1 MGVKKI
7 IRNAVKGIREGL
19 QAGNRLNSLQ
29 QIADFSEGADSL
41 LALKE
46 KSFSEVVLESL
57 GIEIPLPTRTQA
69 LEFYIEYEELFGRVS
84 KNENLGFINPEE
96 WTEIQFIAYQSDV
109 RKFQSKARLQT
120 TIESTTTNLNESKA
134 KKIRRA
140 KKEVDDNKKRFD
152 KLIELYNNFINDTNK
167 NLAKDTPEDL
177 KAKGIQSFPELFQVL
192 LKQTAKLFFTALRTI
207 FIESG
212 LDQLDKKEQ
221 ELREQLGIPNNADIS
236 PEDLQNA
243 FCPTSETLDRVISQ
257 RNNMVDF
264 LNKQQ
269 DRINNLKKPVEAS
282 GELVNFLLTTATA
295 IKLTTFITNQAAK
308 IIPLIPGAVV
318 SIINDLD
325 TIRETILVDNKSQP
339 RLPPIQQAVSNVNI
353 PLNQLNRL
361 ITQIVF
367 ALGDIDD
374 LISLC
379 RPDAEL
385 ESLSP
390 EVLSTVVVELSSEL
404 GGENLYKGFR
414 LEIETRAYT
423 DTVNQNR
430 AVGKNQNGIIL
441 IQTNYSFAS
450 DPNVLIR
457 ELKFRIDAENLSTY

>member
-1 MGVKKI
+1 MGVKKLI
-7 IRNAVKGIREGL
+7 QNAVKNIKEGV

-41 LALKE
+41 LALKD

-152 KLIELYNNFINDTNK
+152 KLIELYNNFINDKNK

-192 LKQTAKLFFTALRTI
+192 QKQIAKLFFTALRTI

-308 IIPLIPGAVV
+308 VIPLIPGAVV

-325 TIRETILVDNKSQP
+325 TIRETILVDNKNQP

-367 ALGDIDD
+367 ALGDIDH

-404 GGENLYKGFR
+404 EGENLYKGFR

>member
-1 MGVKKI
+1 MGVKKLI
-7 IRNAVKGIREGL
+7 QNAVKNIKEGV

-41 LALKE
+41 LALKD

-152 KLIELYNNFINDTNK
+152 KLIELYNNFINDKNK

-192 LKQTAKLFFTALRTI
+192 QKQIAKLFFTALRTI

-308 IIPLIPGAVV
+308 VIPLIPGAVV

-404 GGENLYKGFR
+404 EGENLYKGFR

>member
-1 MGVKKI
+1 MGVKKLI
-7 IRNAVKGIREGL
+7 QNAVKNIKEGV

-41 LALKE
+41 LALKD

-152 KLIELYNNFINDTNK
+152 KLIELYNNFINDKNK

-192 LKQTAKLFFTALRTI
+192 QKQIAKLFFTALRTI

-308 IIPLIPGAVV
+308 VIPLIPGAVV

-325 TIRETILVDNKSQP
+325 TIRETILVDNKNQP

-404 GGENLYKGFR
+404 EGENLYKGFR

-430 AVGKNQNGIIL
+430 AVGKNNSGIIM
-441 IQTNYSFAS
+441 IATEYSFAS

-457 ELKFRIDAENLSTY
+457 ELKFIIDRDDLKAY

>member
-1 MGVKKI
+1 MGVKKLI
-7 IRNAVKGIREGL
+7 QNAVKNIKEGV

-41 LALKE
+41 LALKD

-152 KLIELYNNFINDTNK
+152 KLIELYNNFINDKNK

-192 LKQTAKLFFTALRTI
+192 QKQIAKLFFTALRTI

-308 IIPLIPGAVV
+308 VIPLIPGAVV

-325 TIRETILVDNKSQP
+325 TIRETILVDNKNQP

-404 GGENLYKGFR
+404 EGENLYKGFR

>member
-1 MGVKKI
+1 MGVKKLI
-7 IRNAVKGIREGL
+7 QNAVKNIKEGV

-41 LALKE
+41 LALKD

-192 LKQTAKLFFTALRTI
+192 QKQIAKLFFTALRTI

-308 IIPLIPGAVV
+308 VIPLIPGAVV

-404 GGENLYKGFR
+404 EGENLYKGFR

>member
-1 MGVKKI
+1 MGVKKLI
-7 IRNAVKGIREGL
+7 QNAVKNIKEGV

-41 LALKE
+41 LALKD

-192 LKQTAKLFFTALRTI
+192 QKQIAKLFFTALRTI

-308 IIPLIPGAVV
+308 VIPLIPGAVV

-325 TIRETILVDNKSQP
+325 TIRETILVDNKNQP

-404 GGENLYKGFR
+404 EGENLYKGFR

>member
-1 MGVKKI
+1 
-7 IRNAVKGIREGL
+7 
-19 QAGNRLNSLQ
+19 
-29 QIADFSEGADSL
+29 
-41 LALKE
+41 
-46 KSFSEVVLESL
+46 
-57 GIEIPLPTRTQA
+57 
-69 LEFYIEYEELFGRVS
+69 
-84 KNENLGFINPEE
+84 
-96 WTEIQFIAYQSDV
+96 
-109 RKFQSKARLQT
+109 
-120 TIESTTTNLNESKA
+120 
-134 KKIRRA
+134 
-140 KKEVDDNKKRFD
+140 
-152 KLIELYNNFINDTNK
+152 
-167 NLAKDTPEDL
+167 
-177 KAKGIQSFPELFQVL
+177 
-192 LKQTAKLFFTALRTI
+192 
-207 FIESG
+207 
-212 LDQLDKKEQ
+212 
-221 ELREQLGIPNNADIS
+221 
-236 PEDLQNA
+236 
-243 FCPTSETLDRVISQ
+243 
-257 RNNMVDF
+257 MVDF

-308 IIPLIPGAVV
+308 VIPLIPGAVV

-325 TIRETILVDNKSQP
+325 TIRETILVDNKNQP

-404 GGENLYKGFR
+404 EGENLYKGFR